1 MFRVLPLLVAVALSA
16 CSQTEP
22 AGAGAEDQATS
33 TDASIDAGETTPA
46 PDAAETTA
54 PVEPVPALLPDQLA
68 SVNGETITR
77 AEFEAAVQAI
87 ETGAGGA
94 VPPTERDQVFRQ
106 VLDEL
111 IGYRLLV
118 QETRARKMTVSNAEV
133 EAAIAE
139 IQAQFP
145 SEEVF
150 AQMLQQQQV
159 TLEELR
165 ENTLNDLL
173 VAQLLDTEVTPKIL
187 VTPEQVDAFY
197 QDNPDQ
203 FEQAERVRA
212 SHILFGFPVDAD
224 DTTRQLARARA
235 ATVLEELRA
244 GGSFEDLARL
254 HSQDQGIAING
265 GDLGYF
271 ERGQMV
277 APFEQAAF
285 AFASGQLSDLVETE
299 FVVHIIQV
307 ADHLSERTLPLDEI
321 RPQLGQFIEEQRRQE
336 QTQIF
341 VAALRAKGKVEV
353 YI

>member
-1 MFRVLPLLVAVALSA
+1 M
-16 CSQTEP
+16 
-22 AGAGAEDQATS
+22 
-33 TDASIDAGETTPA
+33 
-46 PDAAETTA
+46 
-54 PVEPVPALLPDQLA
+54 
-68 SVNGETITR
+68 
-77 AEFEAAVQAI
+77 
-87 ETGAGGA
+87 
-94 VPPTERDQVFRQ
+94 
-106 VLDEL
+106 
-111 IGYRLLV
+111 
-118 QETRARKMTVSNAEV
+118 
-133 EAAIAE
+133 
-139 IQAQFP
+139 
-145 SEEVF
+145 
-150 AQMLQQQQV
+150 
-159 TLEELR
+159 
-165 ENTLNDLL
+165 
-173 VAQLLDTEVTPKIL
+173 
-187 VTPEQVDAFY
+187 
-197 QDNPDQ
+197 
-203 FEQAERVRA
+203 
-212 SHILFGFPVDAD
+212 
-224 DTTRQLARARA
+224 
-235 ATVLEELRA
+235 LEELRA